1 MIATIKNYFNTHP
14 LRFAIFAG
22 LVFRLFAVV
31 FSKGFGFF
39 DDHFLVLEAA
49 QSWVDGTDYNY

>member
-1 MIATIKNYFNTHP
+1 MVSSLKNYFNTHP

-22 LVFRLFAVV
+22 LLFRLMAVI

-49 QSWVDGTDYNY
+49 QCWVDGTD